1 MICTLRPFKGCRV
14 LESMIRTRISV
25 HITLQLLQQNAVGC
39 SVDTLLSWPR
49 LVVVTAA
56 ARLGP
61 VISPLLSN
69 VYLHYVFDLWVQ
81 HWRTHRATG
90 EVIVVR
96 YADDMVLGFQH
107 RAEAERF
114 LQDWRERLRSEEHT
128 SELQSRLHLV
138 CRLLLEKKKIHVRLK
153 FAICLRFM
161 TLRLLRFEWTRLRNL
176 PLPGDSPLLAMTWSA
191 GHRELGLH
199 SSAVSGA

>member
-1 MICTLRPFKGCRV
+1 RSVSTEQPTAFCCNNWSV

-61 VISPLLSN
+61 VISPLLCN

-107 RAEAERF
+107 
-114 LQDWRERLRSEEHT
+114 
-128 SELQSRLHLV
+128 
-138 CRLLLEKKKIHVRLK
+138 
-153 FAICLRFM
+153 
-161 TLRLLRFEWTRLRNL
+161 
-176 PLPGDSPLLAMTWSA
+176 
-191 GHRELGLH
+191 
-199 SSAVSGA
+199 

>member
-1 MICTLRPFKGCRV
+1 SALFFTHHYRPLRSTLFPYTTLFRSCGCPSIREKMICTLRPFKGCRV

-61 VISPLLSN
+61 VISPLLCN

-90 EVIVVR
+90 EVI
-96 YADDMVLGFQH
+96 
-107 RAEAERF
+107 
-114 LQDWRERLRSEEHT
+114 
-128 SELQSRLHLV
+128 
-138 CRLLLEKKKIHVRLK
+138 
-153 FAICLRFM
+153 
-161 TLRLLRFEWTRLRNL
+161 
-176 PLPGDSPLLAMTWSA
+176 
-191 GHRELGLH
+191 
-199 SSAVSGA
+199 